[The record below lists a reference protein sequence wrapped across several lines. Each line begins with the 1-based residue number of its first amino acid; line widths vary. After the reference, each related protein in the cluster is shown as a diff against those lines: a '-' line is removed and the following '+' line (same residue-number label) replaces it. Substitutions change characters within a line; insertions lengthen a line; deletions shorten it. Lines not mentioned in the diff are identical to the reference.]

1 MKEFRRRVN
10 KFKIGDFV
18 VIKIDKVNKIFLLY
32 LNVFFGKVIEVQ
44 ESYLKVV
51 IKFGV
56 IFIYIF
62 INQFNKCIE
71 LSVQFD
77 YNN

>member
-1 MKEFRRRVN
+1 MKEFRGRVN